1 MCRYKPNSR
10 CRFSIYWKE
19 TFVVALLFWGGSK
32 LACSED
38 KSTCLGTAAKIDYHS
53 PLTYDV
59 VRIKLHGDN
68 PMYRTQDL
76 PNGLTLQGIPLMN
89 LIGMAF
95 GARNEQIIGGPEWV
109 RSTQFDLDVRIDQ
122 EKSEEFKK
130 LFPKERYSMLRPILL
145 ERFHTE
151 LETGTRQ
158 VGAYNLVIARGGPKL
173 KSHSAADPVDPE
185 KSFMVLSAGKWNMPS
200 TSISFL
206 AAQLSGTVNG
216 IVCDQTGLSDKYDMN
231 LTFSPVDL
239 TAGTQGSNAGDSGP
253 DLFTALKEQ
262 LGLQLVPTKELIPVI
277 VIKNASRPA
286 IE

>member
-1 MCRYKPNSR
+1 
-10 CRFSIYWKE
+10 
-19 TFVVALLFWGGSK
+19 
-32 LACSED
+32 
-38 KSTCLGTAAKIDYHS
+38 
-53 PLTYDV
+53 
-59 VRIKLHGDN
+59 
-68 PMYRTQDL
+68 
-76 PNGLTLQGIPLMN
+76 
-89 LIGMAF
+89 
-95 GARNEQIIGGPEWV
+95 
-109 RSTQFDLDVRIDQ
+109 
-122 EKSEEFKK
+122 
-130 LFPKERYSMLRPILL
+130 
-145 ERFHTE
+145 
-151 LETGTRQ
+151 
-158 VGAYNLVIARGGPKL
+158 
-173 KSHSAADPVDPE
+173 
-185 KSFMVLSAGKWNMPS
+185 MVLSAGKWNMPS